1 MVCVIVK
8 FKRLFSLISKPR
20 LRLIKSKT
28 AHEFDLD
35 YSSVLDN
42 KNILITGGTGSFGHQ
57 MIKELTRYKPKTI
70 RIFSRD
76 EDKQHLMRQEFSD
89 SPILKKM
96 QFVIGD
102 VRDYDR
108 VYTAAKDIDIIFH
121 AAALKQV
128 PAVESHPFEAVKT
141 NIIGA
146 YNVVKAS
153 VARKVPKVVAISTDK
168 AVKPVNA
175 MGMTKALQEKLILSD
190 DLSKDNTT
198 FCCVRYGNVLGSRG
212 SIVPLWD
219 AKIAKNEPL
228 PVTHPSMTRFML
240 TLSQAIDLVFYAVKN
255 AKGGEIFVKKAPA
268 SKIVDL
274 AQAYAQIKTNK
285 KNYPIKYIGI
295 RAGEKID
302 EILVSEEEMRRVEER
317 KDHFVIKRE
326 EELDVGSLGKNLKVQ
341 EYGSATV
348 KHLNQDELIKLMRQ
362 LKWVA

>member
-1 MVCVIVK
+1 
-8 FKRLFSLISKPR
+8 LN
-20 LRLIKSKT
+20 
-28 AHEFDLD
+28 

-57 MIKELTRYKPKTI
+57 MIIELMKYKPKLI

-76 EDKQHLMRQEFSD
+76 EDKQHNLKQELLE
-89 SPILKKM
+89 SPILDKI

-108 VYTAAKDIDIIFH
+108 MYSVTKDMDIIFH

-128 PAVESHPFEAVKT
+128 PSVEAHPYEAVKT

-146 YNVVKAS
+146 YNVVTAA
-153 VARKVPKVVAISTDK
+153 VARKVSKVIAVSTDK

-190 DLSKDNTT
+190 EITKDKTT

-212 SIVPLWD
+212 SVIPLWD
-219 AKIAKNEPL
+219 KRLEQNKPL
-228 PVTHPSMTRFML
+228 PITHPDMTRFVL
-240 TLSQAIDLVFYAVKN
+240 TLSQAIDLVFYSLKN
-255 AKGGEIFVKKAPA
+255 GKGGEIFVKKAPA
-268 SKIVDL
+268 TKMVNL
-274 AQAYAQIKTNK
+274 ARAYAELKTGK
-285 KNYPIKYIGI
+285 KNYPLEYIGI

-302 EILVSEEEMRRVEER
+302 EVLVSEEEMRRVSEK

-326 EELDVGSLGKNLKVQ
+326 SLIDKNFLKKSTKLT
-341 EYGSATV
+341 EYGSGTITP
-348 KHLNQDELIKLMRQ
+348 LNIEELKFLMKK
-362 LKWVA
+362 LKWVV